1 MSMSWKLRAGL
12 EPKKQQEAERPKY
25 QTSLITS
32 FHFMQTTKWEN
43 LTFFLLSDKI
53 N

>member
-1 MSMSWKLRAGL
+1 MSVSNKF
-12 EPKKQQEAERPKY
+12 KQITKQIKQQEAERPKY